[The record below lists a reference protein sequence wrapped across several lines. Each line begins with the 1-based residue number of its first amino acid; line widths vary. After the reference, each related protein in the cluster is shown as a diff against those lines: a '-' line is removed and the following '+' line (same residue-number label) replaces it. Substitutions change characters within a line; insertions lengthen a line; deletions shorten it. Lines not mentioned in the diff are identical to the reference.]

1 MLFIFPGLNR
11 NDGCIFWGGE
21 LSQVKTIICN
31 CFRQCAFPSIVSE
44 NAQQSWETDLARG
57 AAPTPDS
64 ARGSPPRELFFPIP
78 LSPSPLMTV
87 PRLVC
92 GVTFIASSNCLFSFL
107 LEFKWFRPAPST
119 GLPTVGNLY
128 IFAGLMEVKQ
138 RTVRWHCRDH
148 RVSAEKRLEL
158 KSPPF

>member
-1 MLFIFPGLNR
+1 MKTPETGAGEGGVLEGQPSTKEGAVCVFIFPGLNR

-57 AAPTPDS
+57 AVPTPDS
-64 ARGSPPRELFFPIP
+64 ARGSPPWELFFPVP

-87 PRLVC
+87 P
-92 GVTFIASSNCLFSFL
+92 
-107 LEFKWFRPAPST
+107 
-119 GLPTVGNLY
+119 
-128 IFAGLMEVKQ
+128 
-138 RTVRWHCRDH
+138 
-148 RVSAEKRLEL
+148 
-158 KSPPF
+158 